1 MLKIEIITVGK
12 IKSDWIQGGLDHY
25 TRLLSKYV
33 ETEFTAVK
41 EADSSSQTVEQV
53 LAAEAERIRKV
64 ISARSF
70 VMLLDAAGKRYD
82 SVAFSGLISH
92 AKLANSSVQFV
103 IGGAFGVSDELKE
116 EIKHHLSLS
125 QMTFP
130 HELTLVVLLE
140 QIYRACSIE
149 VGTKYHK

>member
-12 IKSDWIQGGLDHY
+12 IKSEWIQGGLDHY
-25 TRLLSKYV
+25 AKLLSKFV
-33 ETEFTAVK
+33 ETEFTMVK
-41 EADSSSQTVEQV
+41 EADNASQSIEQV
-53 LAAEAERIRKV
+53 LATEAERIRKA

-92 AKLANSSVQFV
+92 AKLANSSVQFI
-103 IGGAFGVSDELKE
+103 IGGAFGVSEKLKS
-116 EIKHHLSLS
+116 EIRYHLSLS

-140 QIYRACSIE
+140 QLYRACSI
-149 VGTKYHK
+149 GAGSKYHK